1 MSQWAPWVCVWI
13 LVERHFLPRRLI
25 TNWNEQ
31 RRIRGDTCSSLM
43 KTYLHSDVSRS
54 VATSDSAVETS
65 NRTEK
70 KVMRTDGDGSRCE
83 NGLGSEKKFNFFCWQ
98 QLNKIRQQFLLKLS
112 GLWMFGTTAFENV
125 LWQEDISK
133 TAMLTVAMGHL
144 KLTRNLI
151 LWRTLFGWAE
161 KKCSGNRKET
171 GCWINCTG
179 QQHCF
184 TNITDLWRS
193 RLTVTG

>member
-1 MSQWAPWVCVWI
+1 
-13 LVERHFLPRRLI
+13 
-25 TNWNEQ
+25 
-31 RRIRGDTCSSLM
+31 
-43 KTYLHSDVSRS
+43 
-54 VATSDSAVETS
+54 
-65 NRTEK
+65 
-70 KVMRTDGDGSRCE
+70 MRTDGDGSRCE

-151 LWRTLFGWAE
+151 L
-161 KKCSGNRKET
+161 
-171 GCWINCTG
+171 
-179 QQHCF
+179 
-184 TNITDLWRS
+184 
-193 RLTVTG
+193 